1 MRKARILVIEDN
13 LDNYDLVRFLL
24 QQEGYD
30 VMGAYDGR
38 TGLTL
43 ARERK
48 PDLILLDLSI
58 PEISGWNLAAQI
70 KANPETAHIRIL
82 ALTGHTLPGDRKR
95 ALDAGCDGYISKPL
109 DIPDFIEQ
117 IETSLAKRVSG

>member
-24 QQEGYD
+24 QQEGYE

-70 KANPETAHIRIL
+70 KANPETAHICIL